1 MNENIKNFIIKLI
14 AITISI
20 IIIINI
26 LFNVLLGERLDKI
39 DDLISLSDSNTRE
52 KLKNKIREELESGL
66 DKEKIFSNQ
75 DKILIYKLY
84 KKIKK
89 EFEDIE
95 ENNLENNN

>member
-39 DDLISLSDSNTRE
+39 DNIISLSDSNTRE
-52 KLKNKIREELESGL
+52 KLKIKLE
-66 DKEKIFSNQ
+66 KN
-75 DKILIYKLY
+75 
-84 KKIKK
+84 
-89 EFEDIE
+89 
-95 ENNLENNN
+95 

>member
-39 DDLISLSDSNTRE
+39 DNIISLSDSNTRE
-52 KLKNKIREELESGL
+52 KMKNKIREELESGL